1 MRIFHFFLMT
11 IAALCTFSS
20 ISASA
25 QSRMLH
31 VPATLVAESDAP
43 APGQSVTLAFV
54 MKPHP
59 GWHGY
64 WENPGD
70 AGKGMTLKW
79 DVPPGVKVGALRYPV
94 PETLLLSGLMNYV
107 YEGDYALLVTLDLPQ
122 TLRAGDVLPVRVR
135 ADWLSCTREI
145 CVPEGDDLA
154 LDLRIGDG
162 GVDANKRA
170 EFDKFRAH
178 LPRPLAAE
186 GRFALAGE
194 RIRLAI
200 PFPKTAAIAA
210 PYFFPLT
217 ENAIAYASPQ
227 SVTRN
232 GDWLIVETNA
242 GGSPP
247 QALRGLIKTGEHR
260 GFTLT
265 AVPGPVPQAGVPV
278 AQEVVTSA
286 DVERSAVGAG
296 AIAAALASA
305 LLGGLLLN
313 IMPCVFPILSLKA
326 MKLAKAGG
334 NEAVVRRDAL
344 AYMAGAILT
353 CVMLGGLLLALRAG
367 GAAVG
372 WAFQLQDPRIILLL
386 LVLITAI
393 AFNFAGLFE
402 LGSIDAGS
410 SFAEKG
416 GAAGSFWTGALA
428 AFVATP
434 CTGPFMGAALGA
446 ALVLPALLALA
457 IFAGLGL
464 GLALPFL
471 LIAFIPA
478 LRRRLPRPGPWMGTL
493 RRILAVPMF
502 ATALALV
509 WLLGRQSGIAGM
521 TIGLGVAAVAGLLF
535 WWIGARQ
542 AHGRRGAFLLSL
554 AIVVAMV
561 GGIMLLSTE
570 SGSAIEPKQKL
581 VIGEPFSETR
591 LAALRAEGRP
601 VFLYFTADWCLT
613 CKVNEAAA
621 IDREEVRAAFGKANV
636 ATLVGDW
643 TNADPEISRFLERH
657 GRSGV
662 PLYLWYAPDG
672 EMRVLPQVLSPS
684 LLVSLAKE

>member
-1 MRIFHFFLMT
+1 
-11 IAALCTFSS
+11 
-20 ISASA
+20 
-25 QSRMLH
+25 
-31 VPATLVAESDAP
+31 
-43 APGQSVTLAFV
+43 
-54 MKPHP
+54 
-59 GWHGY
+59 
-64 WENPGD
+64 
-70 AGKGMTLKW
+70 
-79 DVPPGVKVGALRYPV
+79 
-94 PETLLLSGLMNYV
+94 
-107 YEGDYALLVTLDLPQ
+107 
-122 TLRAGDVLPVRVR
+122 
-135 ADWLSCTREI
+135 
-145 CVPEGDDLA
+145 
-154 LDLRIGDG
+154 
-162 GVDANKRA
+162 
-170 EFDKFRAH
+170 
-178 LPRPLAAE
+178 
-186 GRFALAGE
+186 
-194 RIRLAI
+194 
-200 PFPKTAAIAA
+200 
-210 PYFFPLT
+210 YFFPLT

-232 GDWLIVETNA
+232 GDWLIVETDA

-247 QALRGLIKTGEHR
+247 KALRGLIKTGEHR
-260 GFTLT
+260 GLMLT
-265 AVPGPVPQAGVPV
+265 AVPGPVPEAGMPV
-278 AQEVVTSA
+278 TKNKAATTDAKRPVVGPT
-286 DVERSAVGAG
+286 
-296 AIAAALASA
+296 AIAVALTSA

-326 MKLAKAGG
+326 LKLVKAGG
-334 NEAVVRRDAL
+334 DEAVVRRDAL
-344 AYMAGAILT
+344 AYMAGTILT
-353 CVMLGGLLLALRAG
+353 CVALGGLLLALRAG
-367 GAAVG
+367 GVAVG

-457 IFAGLGL
+457 IFAGLGF

-478 LRRRLPRPGPWMGTL
+478 LRKRLPRPGPWMKTL
-493 RRILAVPMF
+493 RHILAVPMF

-509 WLLGRQSGIAGM
+509 WLLGRQAGISGM
-521 TIGLGVAAVAGLLF
+521 TIGLGVAIIAGLLL

-542 AHGRRGAFLLSL
+542 AHGRRGAFVLSL
-554 AIVVAMV
+554 AVVAAMA

-570 SGSAIEPKQKL
+570 SGAAIEPKQKR
-581 VIGEPFSETR
+581 VTGEPFSEAR
-591 LAALRAEGRP
+591 LAALRGQGRP

-621 IDREEVRAAFGKANV
+621 IDRAEVQAVFGKANV

-662 PLYLWYAPDG
+662 PLYLWYPSGG
-672 EMRVLPQVLSPS
+672 EGQVLPQVLSPS
-684 LLVSLAKE
+684 LLAALPTS